1 MTRRLLLVAL
11 AVLSVTA
18 LSAAVAAAQESAQ
31 QAHSADLLLPTNTTG
46 EFDTGTK
53 QMNVY
58 KSGQTDTN
66 SSHQKLDP
74 QQKQPR
80 ERGAR
85 GNKTDPVPTA
95 EDPTTAEDPSGGDI
109 ANPNS
114 NVAPAPASSPQPK
127 AELPKS
133 GGASSSSLFS
143 LGAGTLLVAA
153 GLLSRRLIKQ
163 FSRESSSYYLVQLEP
178 RKGAGPSAGLR
189 GAPPSLAASS
199 IVHL

>member
-1 MTRRLLLVAL
+1 MTRRILLVTL
-11 AVLSVTA
+11 AVLSVTT

-31 QAHSADLLLPTNTTG
+31 QAHSDDLLLPTNTTG

-53 QMNVY
+53 QINVY

-66 SSHQKLDP
+66 SSHQTLDP

-85 GNKTDPVPTA
+85 GNKTDLVPA
-95 EDPTTAEDPSGGDI
+95 AAEDPSGGDI
-109 ANPNS
+109 ANPNT
-114 NVAPAPASSPQPK
+114 NVAPAPAPTPASSPQPK

-163 FSRESSSYYLVQLEP
+163 FSRESSS
-178 RKGAGPSAGLR
+178 
-189 GAPPSLAASS
+189 
-199 IVHL
+199 

>member
-1 MTRRLLLVAL
+1 MTRRILLVAL

-80 ERGAR
+80 EKGAR
-85 GNKTDPVPTA
+85 GNKTDPVP
-95 EDPTTAEDPSGGDI
+95 TAEDPSGGDI

-114 NVAPAPASSPQPK
+114 NVAPAPAPTPAPTPASSPQPK

-143 LGAGTLLVAA
+143 LVAGTLLVTA

-163 FSRESSSYYLVQLEP
+163 FSRESSS
-178 RKGAGPSAGLR
+178 
-189 GAPPSLAASS
+189 
-199 IVHL
+199 

>member
-1 MTRRLLLVAL
+1 MTRRILLAAL

-95 EDPTTAEDPSGGDI
+95 EDPSGGDI

-114 NVAPAPASSPQPK
+114 NVAPTPAPPPASSPQPK

-163 FSRESSSYYLVQLEP
+163 FSRESSS
-178 RKGAGPSAGLR
+178 
-189 GAPPSLAASS
+189 
-199 IVHL
+199 

>member
-1 MTRRLLLVAL
+1 MTRRLLLVTL

-31 QAHSADLLLPTNTTG
+31 QAHSADLMLPTNTTG

-53 QMNVY
+53 QINVY

-66 SSHQKLDP
+66 SSHQALDP

-85 GNKTDPVPTA
+85 GNKTDPVPA
-95 EDPTTAEDPSGGDI
+95 AEDPSGGDI

-114 NVAPAPASSPQPK
+114 NVAPAPAPTPASSPQPK

-143 LGAGTLLVAA
+143 LGAGTLLVTA

-163 FSRESSSYYLVQLEP
+163 FSRESSS
-178 RKGAGPSAGLR
+178 
-189 GAPPSLAASS
+189 
-199 IVHL
+199 

>member
-1 MTRRLLLVAL
+1 MTRRILLVAL

-85 GNKTDPVPTA
+85 GNKTDPVSA
-95 EDPTTAEDPSGGDI
+95 AEDPSGGDI

-143 LGAGTLLVAA
+143 LVAGTLLVTA

-163 FSRESSSYYLVQLEP
+163 FSRESSS
-178 RKGAGPSAGLR
+178 
-189 GAPPSLAASS
+189 
-199 IVHL
+199 

>member
-1 MTRRLLLVAL
+1 MTRRILLVAL

-85 GNKTDPVPTA
+85 GNKTDPVSA
-95 EDPTTAEDPSGGDI
+95 AEDPSGGDI

-114 NVAPAPASSPQPK
+114 NVAPAPAPTPASSPQPK

-163 FSRESSSYYLVQLEP
+163 FSRESSS
-178 RKGAGPSAGLR
+178 
-189 GAPPSLAASS
+189 
-199 IVHL
+199 

>member
-53 QMNVY
+53 QINVY

-66 SSHQKLDP
+66 SSHQALDP

-85 GNKTDPVPTA
+85 GNKTDPVPA
-95 EDPTTAEDPSGGDI
+95 AEDPSGSDI
-109 ANPNS
+109 VNPNS
-114 NVAPAPASSPQPK
+114 NVAPAPAPAPASSPQPK

-133 GGASSSSLFS
+133 GGASSGSLFS

-163 FSRESSSYYLVQLEP
+163 FSRESSS
-178 RKGAGPSAGLR
+178 
-189 GAPPSLAASS
+189 
-199 IVHL
+199 

>member
-1 MTRRLLLVAL
+1 MTRRILLAAL

-95 EDPTTAEDPSGGDI
+95 EDPSGGDI

-114 NVAPAPASSPQPK
+114 NVAPAPAPTPASSPQPK

-143 LGAGTLLVAA
+143 LVAGTLLVTA

-163 FSRESSSYYLVQLEP
+163 FSRESSS
-178 RKGAGPSAGLR
+178 
-189 GAPPSLAASS
+189 
-199 IVHL
+199 